1 MFDSYK
7 TFDLIDS
14 ILIYLVLIMQQ
25 KLALFDFDGTITKK
39 DSFFEFIKYYK
50 GLRRFYTGLI
60 FLSPFLLLYKAG
72 IIKNWWTKEL
82 VFTFF
87 FKNEPYGNFK
97 KRCKEFSSNVIPE
110 LINPAALVSI
120 KTHIKNGD
128 RVIIVTASFEDTLI
142 DWCKSM
148 QVELVGTKILTKED
162 LVTGK
167 IDGKNCYGIEK
178 VTRLNQFIDIGQFT
192 EIYAYGDSK
201 GDLPM
206 LALADHKFYRSF
218 KE

>member
-7 TFDLIDS
+7 TFYLIDS
-14 ILIYLVLIMQQ
+14 VFIYLLIIMQQ
-25 KLALFDFDGTITKK
+25 ILALFDFDGTITKK
-39 DSFFEFIKYYK
+39 DSFIEFIKYYK
-50 GLRRFYTGLI
+50 GLRRFYTGFI
-60 FLSPFLLLYKAG
+60 ILSPFLLLYKAG

-82 VFTFF
+82 VFTCF

-110 LINPAALVSI
+110 LINPSALLSI

-148 QVELVGTKILTKED
+148 QVELLGTKILTKNG

-167 IDGKNCYGIEK
+167 IDGKNCYGFEK
-178 VTRLNQFIDIGQFT
+178 VIRLNQYIEISQFS
-192 EIYAYGDSK
+192 EVYAYGDSH

-206 LALADHKFYRSF
+206 LELADHKFYRSF
-218 KE
+218 